1 MTDLYDTFETGKRL
15 SDANQGAW
23 FRPIFTLPIV
33 PVSFQF
39 SLFAVTLGPILR
51 RGNHLGELESGWKER
66 LTWNDGY
73 LESSVWRGSFDDCGR
88 AQNKWLFNGNPRALD
103 SACLDPQWQSAFH
116 GQSRAGKCERTKQM
130 TFQWQSRASQ
140 TLMLPTSWQGKAKM
154 HWSMLHCTALCVMH
168 KSTVHS
174 NSFGSGSVLVMHW
187 AL

>member
-1 MTDLYDTFETGKRL
+1 MFAHQTHFEQL
-15 SDANQGAW
+15 
-23 FRPIFTLPIV
+23 
-33 PVSFQF
+33 
-39 SLFAVTLGPILR
+39 
-51 RGNHLGELESGWKER
+51 GNHLGESESGWKER

-140 TLMLPTSWQGKAKM
+140 THTGRLRW
-154 HWSMLHCTALCVMH
+154 TALH
-168 KSTVHS
+168 KSTLHS
-174 NSFGSGSVLVMHW
+174 NTFGSVSAVHWQCIGHFSREWLRLTGGHLVHRENWTAMITAHIW
-187 AL
+187 PPKGKRQLCFSPSFPPLIRGHP